1 VGADEMEK
9 EMCRRATAARRTCD
23 MELLWRFARWYG
35 PQFDEF
41 LLAKIKGDEVEILRI
56 TYKVIER
63 MKECFDAALRDFELE
78 WVTKN
83 PGAQGQ
89 LHTSSFHPIT
99 APASAFYPPQ
109 NFRPM
114 YIGLSP
120 QISRVIAEM
129 RVTYL
134 AAWPRDVY
142 LMLVRRYVIP
152 AVHRDALNAAGIA
165 ALFRLE

>member
-1 VGADEMEK
+1 M
-9 EMCRRATAARRTCD
+9 
-23 MELLWRFARWYG
+23 LWRYARWYG
-35 PQFDEF
+35 PQFDDF
-41 LLAKIKGDEVEILRI
+41 LVAKAKGDEKEVVRLTQI
-56 TYKVIER
+56 VIGR
-63 MKECFDAALRDFELE
+63 VKARFDAALRGFELE

-129 RVTYL
+129 RVTCL

-142 LMLVRRYVIP
+142 LMLLRRYVIP
-152 AVHRDALNAAGIA
+152 AMHRDALSAVGLES
-165 ALFRLE
+165 LFRL